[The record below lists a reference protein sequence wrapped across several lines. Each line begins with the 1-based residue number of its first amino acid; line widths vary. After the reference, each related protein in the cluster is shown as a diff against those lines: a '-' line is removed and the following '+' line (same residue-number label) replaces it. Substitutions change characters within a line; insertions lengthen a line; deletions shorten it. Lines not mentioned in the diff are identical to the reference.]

1 MSLDWGVW
9 LAVIRIV
16 SFRKVATMTRPIE
29 NVLDDIRY
37 CADRLSAEPRMM
49 QHHRKEL
56 VAMHDKLYEYMFQY
70 PIADNQ
76 QG

>member
-1 MSLDWGVW
+1 MD
-9 LAVIRIV
+9 
-16 SFRKVATMTRPIE
+16 RPIE
-29 NVLDDIRY
+29 NILDDIRY